1 MVLCVRER
9 LDDLKVMRAWVVEAT
24 EREWFLA
31 WTEQAYSW
39 RWLAR
44 AVDLTGWPCWGR
56 IQRLNTFA
64 KRMDLVPREWLPVQ

>member
-9 LDDLKVMRAWVVEAT
+9 LNDLEVMRAWVVEAT

-39 RWLAR
+39 RLLAR
-44 AVDLTGWPCWGR
+44 AVELTG
-56 IQRLNTFA
+56 
-64 KRMDLVPREWLPVQ
+64 